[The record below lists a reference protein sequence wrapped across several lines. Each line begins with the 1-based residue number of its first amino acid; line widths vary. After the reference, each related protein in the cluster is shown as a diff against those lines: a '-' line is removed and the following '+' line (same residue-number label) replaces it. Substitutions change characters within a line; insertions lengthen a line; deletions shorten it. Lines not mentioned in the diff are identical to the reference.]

1 MISASRAAAA
11 RLIGATASRS
21 TTVTRHQDG
30 WNGLSHEAFRIISR
44 RDYASEAIK
53 GAVVGIDLGTTNSC
67 VAVMEGKQAKVL
79 ENAEGARTTPSV
91 VAFTADGERL
101 VGMPAKRQ
109 AVTNPNNT
117 FYATKRL
124 IGRRYDDPEV
134 QKDIKNVPFKIVRAS
149 NGDAWVEAHGKLYS
163 PSQIGAF
170 VLMKMKE
177 TAENYLG
184 HTAKNSVITVP
195 AYFNDSQRQATKDAG
210 QIAGLNVLR
219 VINEPTAAAL
229 AYGLDKSEDKVIAV
243 YDLGGGT
250 FDISILEIQK
260 GVFEVKS
267 TNGDT
272 FLGGE
277 DFDQALLQ
285 HIVKEFK
292 RETGV
297 DLTKDNMALQRVR
310 EAAEK
315 AKCELSSS
323 VQTDINLPYLT
334 MDASGPKHLN
344 MKLTRAQ
351 FEGIVTELIKRTIA
365 PCQKAMQD
373 AEVSKS
379 DIGEVIL
386 VGGMTRMPKV
396 WTHGILARRAEAQ
409 HIILC
414 NLFGRAPSKAVNP
427 DEAVA
432 IGAAIQGGVLAGD
445 VTDVLLLDVTPLS
458 LGIETLGGVFTKLI
472 NRNTTIPTKKSQ
484 VFSTAADG
492 QTQVEIKV
500 CQGEREMAGDN
511 KLLGQFT
518 LIGIPPA
525 PRGVPQIEVTFD
537 IDANGIVHV
546 SAKDKGT
553 GREQQI
559 VIQSSGGLSKDDIEN
574 MVKNAEKYAEEDRR
588 KKERVE
594 AVNMAEGIIHDTE
607 SKMEEFKDQLPADE
621 CNKLKEEIS
630 KMRELLARKDSE
642 TGENI
647 RQAASSLQQASLK
660 LFEMAYKKMAS
671 EREGSGSSGTGEQK
685 EDQKE
690 EKQ

>member
-11 RLIGATASRS
+11 RLVGAAAPRVPTAA
-21 TTVTRHQDG
+21 RHQ
-30 WNGLSHEAFRIISR
+30 
-44 RDYASEAIK
+44 
-53 GAVVGIDLGTTNSC
+53 
-67 VAVMEGKQAKVL
+67 VL

-184 HTAKNSVITVP
+184 HTAKNAVITVP

-210 QIAGLNVLR
+210 QISGLNVLR

-292 RETGV
+292 REVRV

-351 FEGIVTELIKRTIA
+351 FEGIVTDLIRRTIA

-396 WTHGILARRAEAQ
+396 MGSAVQ
-409 HIILC
+409 D
-414 NLFGRAPSKAVNP
+414 LFGRAPSKAVNP

-445 VTDVLLLDVTPLS
+445 VTDVLILDVTPLS

-484 VFSTAADG
+484 
-492 QTQVEIKV
+492 
-500 CQGEREMAGDN
+500 
-511 KLLGQFT
+511 
-518 LIGIPPA
+518 IGIPPA

-607 SKMEEFKDQLPADE
+607 TKMEEFKDQLPADE

>member
-1 MISASRAAAA
+1 IISASRAAAA
-11 RLIGATASRS
+11 SLRGTAASPGP
-21 TTVTRHQDG
+21 TAARHQDG
-30 WNGLSHEAFRIISR
+30 WNGLSHEAFRIVSR
-44 RDYASEAIK
+44 QDYASEAIN
-53 GAVVGIDLGTTNSC
+53 GAAGGVYLGTTNSC

-91 VAFTADGERL
+91 VAFTGDGERL
-101 VGMPAKRQ
+101 VGMPVKQQ

-117 FYATKRL
+117 FYATKCL
-124 IGRRYDDPEV
+124 I
-134 QKDIKNVPFKIVRAS
+134 KDIKNIPFKIVCAS

-170 VLMKMKE
+170 VSMKMKE

-184 HTAKNSVITVP
+184 PQQKIPS
-195 AYFNDSQRQATKDAG
+195 YFNDLQRQATKDAG
-210 QIAGLNVLR
+210 QISGLNVLQ

-229 AYGLDKSEDKVIAV
+229 AYGLDKSKDKVIAV

-250 FDISILEIQK
+250 FDISTLEFQK
-260 GVFEVKS
+260 GVFKVKS

-297 DLTKDNMALQRVR
+297 DLTKDNVAFQRVR

-334 MDASGPKHLN
+334 MDSSGPKHLN
-344 MKLTRAQ
+344 MKLTHAQ
-351 FEGIVTELIKRTIA
+351 FEGIVTDLIRRTIA

-396 WTHGILARRAEAQ
+396 QQTVQ
-409 HIILC
+409 DFFC
-414 NLFGRAPSKAVNP
+414 KAVNP
-427 DEAVA
+427 DEAAA
-432 IGAAIQGGVLAGD
+432 IGAAIQGDVLAGN

-458 LGIETLGGVFTKLI
+458 LGIETLRGVFTKLI

-525 PRGVPQIEVTFD
+525 PRGVPQIEVIFD
-537 IDANGIVHV
+537 IDANGIIHV
-546 SAKDKGT
+546 SAKDKST

-559 VIQSSGGLSKDDIEN
+559 VIQSSGGLSKDDVEN
-574 MVKNAEKYAEEDRR
+574 MVKNAEKYAKEDQQ

-607 SKMEEFKDQLPADE
+607 TKMK
-621 CNKLKEEIS
+621 NS
-630 KMRELLARKDSE
+630 RTNYLLIVE

-660 LFEMAYKKMAS
+660 LFKMAYKKMAS
-671 EREGSGSSGTGEQK
+671 EQEGSESSGTGEQK

>member
-1 MISASRAAAA
+1 MLTAA
-11 RLIGATASRS
+11 R
-21 TTVTRHQDG
+21 TVVRNVSYSQKTSSNVPDVIKKACL
-30 WNGLSHEAFRIISR
+30 NGLTRQALQSSTR
-44 RDYASEAIK
+44 RNYASEAIR
-53 GAVVGIDLGTTNSC
+53 GSVIGIDLGTTNSC
-67 VAVMEGKQAKVL
+67 VAVMDGKQAKVL

-91 VAFTADGERL
+91 VAFTSDGERL

-117 FYATKRL
+117 LYATKRL
-124 IGRRYDDPEV
+124 IGRRFDDPEV
-134 QKDIKNVPFKIVRAS
+134 QKDFQA
-149 NGDAWVEAHGKLYS
+149 
-163 PSQIGAF
+163 GAF

-177 TAENYLG
+177 TAESYLG
-184 HTAKNSVITVP
+184 QSVKNAVVTVP

-229 AYGLDKSEDKVIAV
+229 AYGLDKTQDKIIAV

-250 FDISILEIQK
+250 FDISVLEIQK

-277 DFDQALLQ
+277 DFDQHLLR
-285 HIVKEFK
+285 HVVKEYQ
-292 RETGV
+292 REVGRDYSKTISGV

-315 AKCELSSS
+315 AKCELSSAL
-323 VQTDINLPYLT
+323 QTDINLPYLT
-334 MDASGPKHLN
+334 MDASGPKHLH
-344 MKLTRAQ
+344 MRLTRSQ
-351 FEGIVTELIKRTIA
+351 FEGIVADLIRRTVA

-379 DIGEVIL
+379 DIGEVLL

-396 WTHGILARRAEAQ
+396 QQTVQ
-409 HIILC
+409 DV
-414 NLFGRAPSKAVNP
+414 FGRAPSKSVNP

-500 CQGEREMAGDN
+500 CQGEREMATDN
-511 KLLGQFT
+511 KILGQFT
-518 LIGIPPA
+518 LVGIPPA

-588 KKERVE
+588 RKERVE
-594 AVNMAEGIIHDTE
+594 AVNMAEGIVHDTE

-621 CNKLKEEIS
+621 CTKLKEEIS
-630 KMRELLARKDSE
+630 KVRELLSRKDAE

-647 RQAASSLQQASLK
+647 KQAATNLQQASLK

-671 EREGSGSSGTGEQK
+671 EREGSSGSSSSGETGEKK
-685 EDQKE
+685 EGQ
-690 EKQ
+690 Q